1 MLLLPACS
9 ALSQAPRS
17 DSLALKADS
26 VALKGLD
33 NFFTHQDSLE
43 IFDLIDSLL
52 KMEPIKETSQMAVR
66 LGYNSNISADNR
78 TFNISTAWKLSS
90 LPVHRHGSD
99 PCGSGDR
106 GGFSRWTRRI
116 QRPRVAM

>member
-78 TFNISTAWKLSS
+78 TFNISQFGLAPGVSYYHKTGIYADYTAY
-90 LPVHRHGSD
+90 
-99 PCGSGDR
+99 
-106 GGFSRWTRRI
+106 WTF
-116 QRPRVAM
+116 